1 MSNLHQVYSD
11 IKNEIEQTQM
21 IFEEIY
27 EIGDYD
33 ILQELLFCLCT
44 PQTKAQRGWIAIEE
58 LNKQQLIKYPN
69 EDVIADVLRK
79 SGVRF
84 KNRKAKYISESIYRF
99 ENVSIKNFIEKL
111 TKNEGVVNT
120 RNWFADNIKGI
131 GMKEASHF
139 LRNIGFGQ
147 DICILDRHIMKKLK
161 EEANVSIPDSLN
173 KAEYL
178 RVESEMIQFANKIN
192 IPVCAL
198 DFVFWAE
205 THNGE
210 IFK

>member
-1 MSNLHQVYSD
+1 MSLQQVYTN
-11 IKNEIEQTQM
+11 IKNEIEQAQM
-21 IFEEIY
+21 IFEGTY
-27 EIGDYD
+27 EVGDED

-44 PQTKAQRGWIAIEE
+44 PQTKAQKGWIAIEE

-69 EDVIADVLRK
+69 EEMIAFTLGK
-79 SGVRF
+79 CGVRF
-84 KNRKAKYISESIYRF
+84 KNKKARYISESIYKF
-99 ENVSIKNFIEKL
+99 ESVSIKSFIMKIISHKGIIE
-111 TKNEGVVNT
+111 T
-120 RNWFADNIKGI
+120 RNWFAGNVKGM

-139 LRNIGFGQ
+139 LRNIGFGK

-161 EEANVSIPDSLN
+161 EETNIIIPDVLS
-173 KAEYL
+173 KKEYL
-178 RVESEMIQFANKIN
+178 RVEQEMIAFANKIN